1 MNDWRNRLFHDTLSS
16 LVGEIMEEFIAFTKD
31 LKKTYSRTYFTNI
44 QKAESLIEKIMT
56 ILLLLK
62 KKVIRFSIK

>member
-31 LKKTYSRTYFTNI
+31 LKKTYRGLILQIYRR
-44 QKAESLIEKIMT
+44 QK
-56 ILLLLK
+56 
-62 KKVIRFSIK
+62 V